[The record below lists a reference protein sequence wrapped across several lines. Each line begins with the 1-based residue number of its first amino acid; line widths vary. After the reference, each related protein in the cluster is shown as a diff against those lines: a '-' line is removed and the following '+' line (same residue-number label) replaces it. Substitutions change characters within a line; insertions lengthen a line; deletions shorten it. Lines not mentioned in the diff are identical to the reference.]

1 MLKSCLMRSVIRPQS
16 SSSSALQR
24 LAVSIS
30 FPMSIGVS
38 LMICMNLTTL
48 WQLLIVDL
56 LIRSRTAECLLIVL
70 TCSRQVSRGSL
81 KWSLIHEKIF
91 NENSFIFPQLF
102 NKRVEIITSYNEFLQ
117 TASISQLEKLFGTK
131 KSDVIEKYRQDIFK
145 SALLKAIQRYE
156 GVAYD
161 YLSYNNLEKS
171 SQKYID
177 DNVLIFSNLFGV
189 LKASDEIPDYKLK
202 QGESFYDLKID
213 KFYND
218 NFSQELDKY
227 LENDDILDLRAGFYE
242 KFYVIK
248 KTYQTVRFRKDGNV
262 GSPCA

>member
-1 MLKSCLMRSVIRPQS
+1 MKILFSPSEAKNSG
-16 SSSSALQR
+16 
-24 LAVSIS
+24 
-30 FPMSIGVS
+30 GV
-38 LMICMNLTTL
+38 
-48 WQLLIVDL
+48 
-56 LIRSRTAECLLIVL
+56 
-70 TCSRQVSRGSL
+70 
-81 KWSLIHEKIF
+81 EKIF
-91 NENSFIFPQLF
+91 DQNSFIFPELF
-102 NKRVEIITSYNEFLQ
+102 NKRFEIINSYNDFLK
-117 TASISQLEKLFGTK
+117 TASIPLLEKLFGTK
-131 KSDVIEKYRQDIFK
+131 KVDVIEKYRQDIFK
-145 SALLKAIQRYE
+145 SPLLKAIQRYE

-218 NFSQELDKY
+218 NFSKKLDKY

-248 KTYQTVRFRKDGNV
+248 KPYKTLKFIKDGKVVSHFAKAYRGEILKIIAQNDIKTFDDFMNLELKDLKLEEIKEQKLKTEIV
-262 GSPCA
+262 YSII